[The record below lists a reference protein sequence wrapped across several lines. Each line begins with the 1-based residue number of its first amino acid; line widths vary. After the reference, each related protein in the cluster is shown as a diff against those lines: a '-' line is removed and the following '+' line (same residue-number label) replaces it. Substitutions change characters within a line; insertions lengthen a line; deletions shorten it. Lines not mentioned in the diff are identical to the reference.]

1 MNSNLSQL
9 FNVLAKH
16 FNPQNQKSSEIALW
30 FEEQCKKINPSI
42 DDETIFDLANSAL
55 ADIFY
60 LDNSKNKNYT
70 NIKKD
75 LLIYVKNDLI
85 GIEPNHKSK
94 VIEALKS
101 IFPNWTIEQYEDVYN
116 YCCYKFNKLLK
127 SDSNAILERINE
139 SYLVIN
145 KINYQIDD
153 MVSYFKK
160 VLYSK
165 YSLVDRRHQEYELI
179 TTQMLEQLMS
189 KYNANESN
197 KDEYILKIA
206 AFSSKTLKSNQL
218 TESQK
223 KLFELFVDLSM
234 DEKIK
239 TYKDYVKAVKSK
251 LDYTEDNF
259 KQLMKRLKDKIKSL
273 NTNLNLK
280 DELLS
285 FGITDNSMEDDLKTL
300 ELIDFIV
307 TKSNFSPYRFSA
319 EELVKMLNLKSLFQK
334 YGFEFDRFPEV
345 YYDDYENYKN
355 IYGEIVSEYEDT
367 PDYLG
372 VYKFNLFNNLDSTE
386 GIIVL
391 FKDRIEKYASK
402 LSNKNGLTVKKNI
415 KIIRLLVLVHELGH
429 WMCHWPKVEGENWS
443 KGYSGSYK
451 KTHESLAQLIT
462 YWLINQDEKTLQFFE
477 NHLVP
482 RDNENPYALYKKLV
496 VHPENKIIENIKF
509 LREKYFLTDDI
520 SYHILLS
527 YHLISSVE
535 FWIEYF
541 YSLKATKDYEKNY
554 LENISED
561 LRNYLFDTIN
571 SFKAKDFNA
580 EIRDAL
586 AETLLKLNPNLS
598 FNEGLY
604 GELKSRIAAAKYGI

>member
-16 FNPQNQKSSEIALW
+16 INPQNQKSSEMALW

-75 LLIYVKNDLI
+75 LLINVKNDLI

-101 IFPNWTIEQYEDVYN
+101 IFPHWTIEQYEDVYN

-285 FGITDNSMEDDLKTL
+285 FGITDDTMDDDLKSI
-300 ELIDFIV
+300 ELIEFIV

-345 YYDDYENYKN
+345 YYDDYDKIQNYRKENFDAKKEN
-355 IYGEIVSEYEDT
+355 EEDERKEL
-367 PDYLG
+367 D
-372 VYKFNLFNNLDSTE
+372 FNNIKIEMLGAYVDINKSQFRKE
-386 GIIVL
+386 GAVFL
-391 FKDRIEKYASK
+391 YQDNIEKYASHVSK
-402 LSNKNGLTVKKNI
+402 LTGLTEKECEFT
-415 KIIRLLVLVHELGH
+415 IRLIVLIHELGH
-429 WMCHWPKVEGENWS
+429 WMCHWPKVEGENWEVEYEVD
-443 KGYSGSYK
+443 KP

-462 YWLINQDEKTLQFFE
+462 YWLINEDKNTLAFFE
-477 NHLVP
+477 NQLVP
-482 RDNENPYALYKKLV
+482 KDNENPYALYKKLIA
-496 VHPENKIIENIKF
+496 HETQKIANDIIF
-509 LREKYFLTDDI
+509 LRKNYHLDDDFMFE
-520 SYHILLS
+520 ILLN
-527 YHLISSVE
+527 E
-535 FWIEYF
+535 DDF
-541 YSLKATKDYEKNY
+541 KTKK
-554 LENISED
+554 
-561 LRNYLFDTIN
+561 RGTIT
-571 SFKAKDFNA
+571 FKKF
-580 EIRDAL
+580 
-586 AETLLKLNPNLS
+586 
-598 FNEGLY
+598 GL
-604 GELKSRIAAAKYGI
+604 

>member
-16 FNPQNQKSSEIALW
+16 INPQNQKSSEMALW
-30 FEEQCKKINPSI
+30 FEEQCKKINPNI

-60 LDNSKNKNYT
+60 LENSKNNNYT

-75 LLIYVKNDLI
+75 LLTYVKNDLI
-85 GIEPNHKSK
+85 GIAPNHKSE
-94 VIEALKS
+94 VIEALES
-101 IFPNWTIEQYEDVYN
+101 IFPHWTIEQYEDVYN

-197 KDEYILKIA
+197 QDEYILKIA

-239 TYKDYVKAVKSK
+239 TYKDYVKAVKSN

-273 NTNLNLK
+273 DTDLNLR

-285 FGITDNSMEDDLKTL
+285 FAITEDTIDDDLKTI
-300 ELIDFIV
+300 ELIEFIV
-307 TKSNFSPYRFSA
+307 TKSNLTPYRFSS

-345 YYDDYENYKN
+345 YYDDYKKIQNYIKENFDNKVDN
-355 IYGEIVSEYEDT
+355 DEDESKEL
-367 PDYLG
+367 D
-372 VYKFNLFNNLDSTE
+372 FNNIEIEMFGAYVDINKSQFSEE
-386 GIIVL
+386 GAVFL
-391 FKDRIEKYASK
+391 YQDNIEKYASHVTK
-402 LSNKNGLTVKKNI
+402 LTGLTEKECEFT
-415 KIIRLLVLVHELGH
+415 IRLIVLIHELGH
-429 WMCHWPKVEGENWS
+429 WMCHWPKADKKNWNIEYEVDKS
-443 KGYSGSYK
+443 

-462 YWLINQDEKTLQFFE
+462 YWLINEDKNTLAFFE
-477 NHLVP
+477 NQLVP
-482 RDNENPYALYKKLV
+482 KDNENPYALYKKLI
-496 VHPENKIIENIKF
+496 VHETQKIANDIIF
-509 LREKYFLTDDI
+509 LRKNHHLDDNFMFE
-520 SYHILLS
+520 ILLNEDDFKTKNRGT
-527 YHLISSVE
+527 IS
-535 FWIEYF
+535 
-541 YSLKATKDYEKNY
+541 
-554 LENISED
+554 
-561 LRNYLFDTIN
+561 
-571 SFKAKDFNA
+571 AKKFV
-580 EIRDAL
+580 L
-586 AETLLKLNPNLS
+586 
-598 FNEGLY
+598 
-604 GELKSRIAAAKYGI
+604 

>member
-16 FNPQNQKSSEIALW
+16 INPQNQKSSEMALW
-30 FEEQCKKINPSI
+30 FEEQCKKINPNI

-60 LDNSKNKNYT
+60 LENSKNNNYT

-75 LLIYVKNDLI
+75 LLTYVKNDLI
-85 GIEPNHKSK
+85 GIAPNHKLK
-94 VIEALKS
+94 VIEALNS
-101 IFPNWTIEQYEDVYN
+101 IFPHWTKDQYEDVYN
-116 YCCYKFNKLLK
+116 YCYYKFNKLLK

-139 SYLVIN
+139 SYLVIE
-145 KINYQIDD
+145 KIDYQIDN

-160 VLYSK
+160 ILRSK

-239 TYKDYVKAVKSK
+239 TYKDYVNAVKSK
-251 LDYTEDNF
+251 LNRREDNF

-273 NTNLNLK
+273 DTDLNLK

-285 FGITDNSMEDDLKTL
+285 FAITEDTMDDDLKTI
-300 ELIDFIV
+300 ELIEFIV
-307 TKSNFSPYRFSA
+307 TKSNLTPYRFSS

-345 YYDDYENYKN
+345 YYDDYKKIQNYIKENFDNKVDN
-355 IYGEIVSEYEDT
+355 DEDESKEL
-367 PDYLG
+367 D
-372 VYKFNLFNNLDSTE
+372 FNNIEIEMFGAYVDINKSQFSEE
-386 GIIVL
+386 GAVFL
-391 FKDRIEKYASK
+391 YQDNIEKYASYVSK
-402 LSNKNGLTVKKNI
+402 LTGLTEKECEFT
-415 KIIRLLVLVHELGH
+415 IRLIVLIHELGH
-429 WMCHWPKVEGENWS
+429 WMCHWPKADKKNWNI
-443 KGYSGSYK
+443 GYEVDK
-451 KTHESLAQLIT
+451 PKTHESLAQLIT
-462 YWLINQDEKTLQFFE
+462 YWLINEDKNTLAFFE

-482 RDNENPYALYKKLV
+482 KNNENPYALYKKLV
-496 VHPENKIIENIKF
+496 VHETKKIANDINF
-509 LREKYFLTDDI
+509 LRKNHFLNDNFMFEFLLNEDVFKIKKRGTITSEKF
-520 SYHILLS
+520 
-527 YHLISSVE
+527 
-535 FWIEYF
+535 
-541 YSLKATKDYEKNY
+541 
-554 LENISED
+554 
-561 LRNYLFDTIN
+561 
-571 SFKAKDFNA
+571 
-580 EIRDAL
+580 
-586 AETLLKLNPNLS
+586 
-598 FNEGLY
+598 GL
-604 GELKSRIAAAKYGI
+604 